1 MKIRSMLAA
10 ACACLIASGSIL
22 SFTTAL
28 PAQAD
33 AFDLGDFDGND
44 SIDVDDAVSVLT
56 FYAKKAA
63 GVAVEDLSDEQLYAA
78 DIDADG
84 SISVQDAVYILTYY
98 AQTSAGL
105 EPSWADILP
114 EVPYVAPAWQTAY
127 YDLLLSGEIPD
138 SYGDTTYS
146 LIYIDQDDNP
156 ELLVNAYSGGKLY
169 TYKDDT
175 GCSLVHSWSS
185 GRNQAFSGYEENSGY
200 FYTYSS
206 GGALIGSLEKQ
217 ELVGNSFV
225 LRDRISMNNGTYQH
239 NGVSCTKSQYN
250 SIQKSYTNS
259 YSSYDTYDFLNFMD
273 FLWDLRTPDFNQLKT
288 ALESYRPVY
297 AMEVADYNGDGKE
310 EAFVVL
316 GEKNSSSKAV
326 QGIYYIYSNGW
337 IEPARTNFSVD
348 LFSNANY
355 VEYDGKGFF
364 ACDVSGGGSGWV
376 TYLYDVRGGW
386 YHELNLS
393 GSLQS
398 FFKKDDTCYTTFQST
413 PLREGRHKYSWY
425 YELNLSGSL
434 QNFFKK
440 DDTCYTTFQSTPL

>member
-28 PAQAD
+28 PAQA

-63 GVAVEDLSDEQLYAA
+63 GVAVDDLSDEQFNAA
-78 DIDADG
+78 DIDTDG
-84 SISVQDAVYILTYY
+84 SITVQDAVYILTYY

-114 EVPYVAPAWQTAY
+114 EVYGIPAWQTAY
-127 YDLLLSGEIPD
+127 YDLLLSGAIPD
-138 SYGDTTYS
+138 ESGNATYA
-146 LIYIDQDDNP
+146 LIYIDQDDIP
-156 ELLVNAYSGGKLY
+156 ELLVDSYAGGKLY
-169 TYKDDT
+169 TYKEDT

-217 ELVGNSFV
+217 ELVGDSFV
-225 LRDRISMNNGTYQH
+225 LRDRISMDNGTYQH

-250 SIQKSYTNS
+250 SIEKSYTDS
-259 YSSYDTYDFLNFMD
+259 YSDYYKYNFLEFMSD
-273 FLWDLRTPDFNQLKT
+273 ILDGRTADFNQLKT

-316 GEKNSSSKAV
+316 GEKNSSSKTV
-326 QGIYYIYSNGW
+326 QGIYYIDFDGYIS
-337 IEPARTNFSVD
+337 EVRTDFSVD
-348 LFSNANY
+348 MFSNANY

-376 TYLYDVRGGW
+376 TYLYDVRDGW
-386 YHELNLS
+386 WNELNLS

-398 FFKKDDTCYTTFQST
+398 FFKKDNTCYTTKSVFSAQYGHQYVDV
-413 PLREGRHKYSWY
+413 PLNYD
-425 YELNLSGSL
+425 
-434 QNFFKK
+434 K
-440 DDTCYTTFQSTPL
+440 DTQEFSYPES

>member
-10 ACACLIASGSIL
+10 ACACLITSGSIL
-22 SFTTAL
+22 SFTTAF

-33 AFDLGDFDGND
+33 AFDFGDFDGND

-84 SISVQDAVYILTYY
+84 SITVQDAVYILTYY

-114 EVPYVAPAWQTAY
+114 EVYGIPAWQTAY

-169 TYKDDT
+169 TYKEDT

-185 GRNQAFSGYEENSGY
+185 GRNQAFSGYEGNSGY

-225 LRDRISMNNGTYQH
+225 LRDCISMNNGTYQH

-297 AMEVADYNGDGKE
+297 TMEVADYDGDGKE

-316 GEKNSSSKAV
+316 GDKNSSSKTV
-326 QGIYYIYSNGW
+326 QGIYYIDSDGYIS
-337 IEPARTNFSVD
+337 EVRTDFSVD

-364 ACDVSGGGSGWV
+364 SCDVSGGGSGWV
-376 TYLYDVRGGW
+376 TSLFDVRDGW
-386 YHELNLS
+386 WNELNLS

-398 FFKKDDTCYTTFQST
+398 FFKKDDTCYTTKSVFSAQYGHQYVDV
-413 PLREGRHKYSWY
+413 PLNYD
-425 YELNLSGSL
+425 
-434 QNFFKK
+434 K
-440 DDTCYTTFQSTPL
+440 DTQEFSYPES

>member
-28 PAQAD
+28 PAQA

-63 GVAVEDLSDEQLYAA
+63 GVAVDDLSDEQFNAA
-78 DIDADG
+78 DIDTDG
-84 SISVQDAVYILTYY
+84 SITVQDAVYILTYY

-114 EVPYVAPAWQTAY
+114 EVYGIPAWQTAY
-127 YDLLLSGEIPD
+127 YDLLLSGAIPD
-138 SYGDTTYS
+138 ESGNATYA
-146 LIYIDQDDNP
+146 LIYIDQDDIP
-156 ELLVNAYSGGKLY
+156 ELLVDSYAGGKLY
-169 TYKDDT
+169 TYKEDT
-175 GCSLVHSWSS
+175 GCSLVHSWASTRSS
-185 GRNQAFSGYEENSGY
+185 GFCGYAEGTGY
-200 FYTYSS
+200 FYTFSS
-206 GGALIGSLEKQ
+206 ASAFIGSMGKQ
-217 ELVGNSFV
+217 ELVGDSFV
-225 LRDRISMNNGTYQH
+225 LRDRISMDNGTYQH

-250 SIQKSYTNS
+250 SIEKSYTDS
-259 YSSYDTYDFLNFMD
+259 YSDYYKYNFLEFMSD
-273 FLWDLRTPDFNQLKT
+273 ILDGRTADFNQLKT

-297 AMEVADYNGDGKE
+297 AMEVADYDGDGKE

-316 GEKNSSSKAV
+316 GKKNSSSKTV
-326 QGIYYIYSNGW
+326 QGIYYISSDGY
-337 IEPARTNFSVD
+337 ILEARTDFSVD
-348 LFSNANY
+348 MFSNANY

-376 TYLYDVRGGW
+376 TYLYDVRDGW
-386 YHELNLS
+386 WNELNLS

-398 FFKKDDTCYTTFQST
+398 FFKKDDACYTTKSVFSAQYGHQYVDV
-413 PLREGRHKYSWY
+413 PLNYD
-425 YELNLSGSL
+425 
-434 QNFFKK
+434 K
-440 DDTCYTTFQSTPL
+440 DTQEFSYPES

>member
-22 SFTTAL
+22 SFTAAL

-78 DIDADG
+78 DIDADS

-114 EVPYVAPAWQTAY
+114 EVYGIPAWQTAY

-138 SYGDTTYS
+138 ESGNATYA
-146 LIYIDQDDNP
+146 LIYIDQDDIP
-156 ELLVNAYSGGKLY
+156 ELLVDSYAGGKLY

-175 GCSLVHSWSS
+175 GCSLVHSWTS
-185 GRNQAFSGYEENSGY
+185 GRSNGFCGYTQGTGY
-200 FYTYSS
+200 FYTFSSS
-206 GGALIGSLEKQ
+206 GALSGSTKKQ

-225 LRDRISMNNGTYQH
+225 LRDSISMDNGTYQH

-250 SIQKSYTNS
+250 SIEKSYKNS
-259 YSSYDTYDFLNFMD
+259 YTDYYKCSFLEFMSD
-273 FLWDLRTPDFNQLKT
+273 ISDGRTADFNQLKT

-297 AMEVADYNGDGKE
+297 AMEVADYDGDGKE

-316 GEKNSSSKAV
+316 GDKNSSSKTV
-326 QGIYYIYSNGW
+326 QGIYYISSDGYIS
-337 IEPARTNFSVD
+337 EVRTDFSVD

-376 TYLYDVRGGW
+376 TYLFDVRDGW
-386 YHELNLS
+386 WNELNLS

-398 FFKKDDTCYTTFQST
+398 FFKKDDTCYTTKSVFSAQYGHQYVDV
-413 PLREGRHKYSWY
+413 PLNYD
-425 YELNLSGSL
+425 
-434 QNFFKK
+434 K
-440 DDTCYTTFQSTPL
+440 DTQEFSYPES

>member
-10 ACACLIASGSIL
+10 ACTCLIASGSIL

-28 PAQAD
+28 PAQA

-63 GVAVEDLSDEQLYAA
+63 GVAVDDLSDEQFNAA
-78 DIDADG
+78 DIDTDG
-84 SISVQDAVYILTYY
+84 SITVQDAVYILTYY

-114 EVPYVAPAWQTAY
+114 EVYGIPAWQTAY

-169 TYKDDT
+169 TYKEDT

-185 GRNQAFSGYEENSGY
+185 GRNQAFSGYEGNSGY

-250 SIQKSYTNS
+250 SIQKSYTDS
-259 YSSYDTYDFLNFMD
+259 FFDYYKYGFLEFMVD
-273 FLWDLRTPDFNQLKT
+273 ISDGRTPDFNQLKT
-288 ALESYRPVY
+288 TLESYCPVY

-316 GEKNSSSKAV
+316 GEKNSSSKTV
-326 QGIYYIYSNGW
+326 QGIYYITSYGYIS
-337 IEPARTNFSVD
+337 EVRTDFSVD

-376 TYLYDVRGGW
+376 TYLFSVQDGW
-386 YHELNLS
+386 CQELNLS

-398 FFKKDDTCYTTFQST
+398 FFKKDDTCYTTKSVFSAQYGHQYVDV
-413 PLREGRHKYSWY
+413 PLNYD
-425 YELNLSGSL
+425 
-434 QNFFKK
+434 K
-440 DDTCYTTFQSTPL
+440 DTQEFSYPES

>member
-10 ACACLIASGSIL
+10 ACACLITSGSVL
-22 SFTTAL
+22 PFTTAL
-28 PAQAD
+28 PAQA

-44 SIDVDDAVSVLT
+44 SVDVDDAVSVLT

-63 GVAVEDLSDEQLYAA
+63 GVAVDDLSDEQFNAA
-78 DIDADG
+78 DIDTDG
-84 SISVQDAVYILTYY
+84 SITVQDAVYILTYY

-114 EVPYVAPAWQTAY
+114 EVYGAPAWETAY

-146 LIYIDQDDNP
+146 LIWIDQDDIP

-169 TYKDDT
+169 TYKEDT

-250 SIQKSYTNS
+250 SIQKSYTDS
-259 YSSYDTYDFLNFMD
+259 YSSYDTYNFVDFMNYFLD
-273 FLWDLRTPDFNQLKT
+273 FFLFDERIPDFNQLKT
-288 ALESYRPVY
+288 ALKSYRPVY
-297 AMEVADYNGDGKE
+297 AMEVADYDGDGKE

-316 GEKNSSSKAV
+316 GEKNSSSKTV
-326 QGIYYIYSNGW
+326 QGTYYITSYGYIS
-337 IEPARTNFSVD
+337 EVRTDFSVD

-376 TYLYDVRGGW
+376 TYLFDVRDGW
-386 YHELNLS
+386 WNELNLS

-398 FFKKDDTCYTTFQST
+398 FFKKDNTCYTTKSVFSAQYGHQYVDV
-413 PLREGRHKYSWY
+413 PLNYD
-425 YELNLSGSL
+425 
-434 QNFFKK
+434 K
-440 DDTCYTTFQSTPL
+440 DTQEFSYPES

>member
-10 ACACLIASGSIL
+10 ACACLITSGSIL

-44 SIDVDDAVSVLT
+44 SVDVDDAVSVLT
-56 FYAKKAA
+56 FYAKTAA
-63 GVAVEDLSDEQLYAA
+63 GVAVDDLSGEQLYAA
-78 DIDADG
+78 DIDTDG
-84 SISVQDAVYILTYY
+84 SITVQDAVYILTYY

-127 YDLLLSGEIPD
+127 YDLLLSGEISD
-138 SYGDTTYS
+138 ESGNATYA
-146 LIYIDQDDNP
+146 LIYIDQDDIP
-156 ELLVNAYSGGKLY
+156 ELLVDSYAGGKLY

-175 GCSLVHSWSS
+175 GCSLVHSWASARS
-185 GRNQAFSGYEENSGY
+185 NGFCGYAEGTGY
-200 FYTYSS
+200 FYTFGSS
-206 GGALIGSLEKQ
+206 GALSSSMRKQ

-225 LRDRISMNNGTYQH
+225 LRDSISMDNGTYQH

-250 SIQKSYTNS
+250 SIEKSYKNS
-259 YSSYDTYDFLNFMD
+259 YTDYYKCSFLEFMSYISGGI
-273 FLWDLRTPDFNQLKT
+273 TPNFNQLKT
-288 ALESYRPVY
+288 ALESYYSVY
-297 AMEVADYNGDGKE
+297 AMKATDYNGDGKE

-316 GEKNSSSKAV
+316 GEKNSSSKTV
-326 QGIYYIYSNGW
+326 QGIYYIDSDGY
-337 IEPARTNFSVD
+337 ILEARTNFSVD

-376 TYLYDVRGGW
+376 TYLFSVQDSGG
-386 YHELNLS
+386 YELNLS

-398 FFKKDDTCYTTFQST
+398 FFKKDDTCYTTKNVFSAQYGHQYVDV
-413 PLREGRHKYSWY
+413 PLNYD
-425 YELNLSGSL
+425 
-434 QNFFKK
+434 K
-440 DDTCYTTFQSTPL
+440 DTQEFSYPES

>member
-28 PAQAD
+28 PAQA

-56 FYAKKAA
+56 FYAKAAA
-63 GVAVEDLSDEQLYAA
+63 GVAVDDLSDEQFNAA
-78 DIDADG
+78 DIDTDG

-127 YDLLLSGEIPD
+127 YDLLLSGALPD
-138 SYGDTTYS
+138 ESGNATYA
-146 LIYIDQDDNP
+146 LIYIDQDDIP
-156 ELLVNAYSGGKLY
+156 ELLMDSYAGGKLY
-169 TYKDDT
+169 TYKEDT

-217 ELVGNSFV
+217 ELVGDSFV
-225 LRDRISMNNGTYQH
+225 LRDRISMDNGTYQH

-250 SIQKSYTNS
+250 SIEKSYTDS
-259 YSSYDTYDFLNFMD
+259 YSDYYKYNFLEFMSD
-273 FLWDLRTPDFNQLKT
+273 ILDGRTADFNQLKT

-316 GEKNSSSKAV
+316 GEKNSSSKTI
-326 QGIYYIYSNGW
+326 QGIYYIDFDGYIS
-337 IEPARTNFSVD
+337 EVRTDFSVD
-348 LFSNANY
+348 MFSNANY

-376 TYLYDVRGGW
+376 TYLYDVRDGW
-386 YHELNLS
+386 WNELNLS

-398 FFKKDDTCYTTFQST
+398 FFKKDNTCYTTKSVFSAQYGHQYVDV
-413 PLREGRHKYSWY
+413 PLNYD
-425 YELNLSGSL
+425 
-434 QNFFKK
+434 K
-440 DDTCYTTFQSTPL
+440 DTQEFSYPES

>member
-10 ACACLIASGSIL
+10 ACACLITSGSIL

-28 PAQAD
+28 PAQA
-33 AFDLGDFDGND
+33 AFGLGDFDGND

-56 FYAKKAA
+56 FYAKAAA
-63 GVAVEDLSDEQLYAA
+63 GVAVDDLSDEQFNAA
-78 DIDADG
+78 DIDTDG
-84 SISVQDAVYILTYY
+84 SITVQDAVYILTYY

-114 EVPYVAPAWQTAY
+114 EVYGASAWQIAY
-127 YDLLLSGEIPD
+127 YDLLLSGALSDE
-138 SYGDTTYS
+138 SGNATYS

-156 ELLVNAYSGGKLY
+156 ELLVDSYAGGKLY

-175 GCSLVHSWSS
+175 GCSLVHSWTS
-185 GRNQAFSGYEENSGY
+185 GRSNGFCGYAEKTGY
-200 FYTYSS
+200 FYTFGSS
-206 GGALIGSLEKQ
+206 GALSSSMRKQ

-225 LRDRISMNNGTYQH
+225 LRDSISMDNGTYQH

-250 SIQKSYTNS
+250 SIEKSYKSS
-259 YSSYDTYDFLNFMD
+259 YSSYNSYDFPGLMYLFCD
-273 FLWDLRTPDFNQLKT
+273 CRTPNFSQLKT

-297 AMEVADYNGDGKE
+297 AMEVADYDGDGKE

-316 GEKNSSSKAV
+316 GKKNSSSKTV
-326 QGIYYIYSNGW
+326 QGIYYISSDGC
-337 IEPARTNFSVD
+337 ISEARTDFSVD

-376 TYLYDVRGGW
+376 TYLFDVRDGW
-386 YHELNLS
+386 WNELNLS

-398 FFKKDDTCYTTFQST
+398 FFKKDDTCYTTKNVFSAQYGHQYVDV
-413 PLREGRHKYSWY
+413 PLNYD
-425 YELNLSGSL
+425 
-434 QNFFKK
+434 K
-440 DDTCYTTFQSTPL
+440 DTQEFSYPES

>member
-63 GVAVEDLSDEQLYAA
+63 GVAVDDLSDEQLYAA
-78 DIDADG
+78 DIDADS

-127 YDLLLSGEIPD
+127 YDLLLSGEISD
-138 SYGDTTYS
+138 ESGNATYA
-146 LIYIDQDDNP
+146 LIDIDQDDNP
-156 ELLVNAYSGGKLY
+156 ELLVDSYAGGKLY

-175 GCSLVHSWSS
+175 GCSLVHSWTS
-185 GRNQAFSGYEENSGY
+185 GRSNGFCGYTQGTGY
-200 FYTYSS
+200 FYTFSSS
-206 GGALIGSLEKQ
+206 GALSCSMKKQ

-225 LRDRISMNNGTYQH
+225 LRDSISMDNGTYQH

-250 SIQKSYTNS
+250 SIEKSYKDS
-259 YSSYDTYDFLNFMD
+259 YSDNYKYSFLEFMSD
-273 FLWDLRTPDFNQLKT
+273 ISDGRTADFNQLKT
-288 ALESYRPVY
+288 ALESYCPVY
-297 AMEVADYNGDGKE
+297 AMEVADYDGDGKE

-316 GEKNSSSKAV
+316 GKKNSSSKTV
-326 QGIYYIYSNGW
+326 QGIYYITPYGG
-337 IEPARTNFSVD
+337 IPEVRTKFSVD
-348 LFSNANY
+348 LFSDANY

-364 ACDVSGGGSGWV
+364 SCDVSGGGSGWV
-376 TYLYDVRGGW
+376 TYLFSVQDSGW
-386 YHELNLS
+386 YELNLS

-398 FFKKDDTCYTTFQST
+398 FFKKNDTCYTTKNVFSAQYGHQYVDV
-413 PLREGRHKYSWY
+413 PLNYD
-425 YELNLSGSL
+425 
-434 QNFFKK
+434 K
-440 DDTCYTTFQSTPL
+440 DTQEFSYPES

>member
-28 PAQAD
+28 PAQA

-56 FYAKKAA
+56 FYAKAAA
-63 GVAVEDLSDEQLYAA
+63 GVAVDDLSDEQFNAA
-78 DIDADG
+78 DIDTDG

-127 YDLLLSGEIPD
+127 YDLLLSGELPD
-138 SYGDTTYS
+138 ESGNATYA
-146 LIYIDQDDNP
+146 LIYIDQDDIP
-156 ELLVNAYSGGKLY
+156 ELLMDSYAGGKLY
-169 TYKDDT
+169 TYKEDT

-217 ELVGNSFV
+217 ELVGDSFV
-225 LRDRISMNNGTYQH
+225 LRDRISMDNGTYQH

-250 SIQKSYTNS
+250 SIEKSYTDS
-259 YSSYDTYDFLNFMD
+259 YSDYYKYNFLEFMSD
-273 FLWDLRTPDFNQLKT
+273 ILDGRTADFNQLKT

-316 GEKNSSSKAV
+316 GEKNSSSKTV
-326 QGIYYIYSNGW
+326 QGIYYIDFDGYIS
-337 IEPARTNFSVD
+337 EVRTDFSVD
-348 LFSNANY
+348 MFSNANY

-376 TYLYDVRGGW
+376 TYLYDVRDGW
-386 YHELNLS
+386 WNELNLS

-398 FFKKDDTCYTTFQST
+398 FFKKDNTCYTTKSVFSAQYGHQYVDV
-413 PLREGRHKYSWY
+413 PLNYD
-425 YELNLSGSL
+425 
-434 QNFFKK
+434 K
-440 DDTCYTTFQSTPL
+440 DTQEFSYPES

>member
-56 FYAKKAA
+56 FYAKTAA

-78 DIDADG
+78 DIDTDG
-84 SISVQDAVYILTYY
+84 SITVQDAVYILTYY

-105 EPSWADILP
+105 EPSWEDILP
-114 EVPYVAPAWQTAY
+114 EVPYVALAWKTAY
-127 YDLLLSGEIPD
+127 YNLLLSGEIPD

-146 LIYIDQDDNP
+146 LIDIDQDDNP
-156 ELLVNAYSGGKLY
+156 ELLVDSYAGGKLY

-175 GCSLVHSWSS
+175 GCSLVHSWTS
-185 GRNQAFSGYEENSGY
+185 GRSNGFCGYAEGTGY
-200 FYTYSS
+200 FYTFGSS
-206 GGALIGSLEKQ
+206 GALSSSMRKQ

-225 LRDRISMNNGTYQH
+225 LRDSISMDNGTYQH

-250 SIQKSYTNS
+250 SIEKSYTDS
-259 YSSYDTYDFLNFMD
+259 YTDFYHADFIDFISNISIGRTLNLD
-273 FLWDLRTPDFNQLKT
+273 ELKT
-288 ALESYRPVY
+288 ALEFYRPVY
-297 AMEVADYNGDGKE
+297 AMNCEDYDGDGEK

-316 GEKNSSSKAV
+316 GKKNSSSKAI
-326 QGIYYIYSNGW
+326 QGIYYVYSDGW
-337 IEPARTNFSVD
+337 IVPARTNFSSVD
-348 LFSNANY
+348 SFSNTNY
-355 VEYDGKGFF
+355 VEYDGKSFF

-376 TYLYDVRGGW
+376 TYLFSTQNGIY
-386 YHELNLS
+386 YELNLS

-398 FFKKDDTCYTTFQST
+398 FFKKDDTCYTTKNVFSAQYGHQYVDV
-413 PLREGRHKYSWY
+413 PLNYD
-425 YELNLSGSL
+425 
-434 QNFFKK
+434 K
-440 DDTCYTTFQSTPL
+440 DTQEFSYPES

>member
-1 MKIRSMLAA
+1 MLSMKIRSMLAA

-28 PAQAD
+28 PAQA

-56 FYAKKAA
+56 FYAKAAA
-63 GVAVEDLSDEQLYAA
+63 GVAVDDLSDEQFNAA
-78 DIDADG
+78 DIDTDG

-127 YDLLLSGEIPD
+127 YDLLLSGALPD
-138 SYGDTTYS
+138 ESGNATYA
-146 LIYIDQDDNP
+146 LIYIDQDDIP
-156 ELLVNAYSGGKLY
+156 ELLMDSYAGGKLY
-169 TYKDDT
+169 TYKEDT

-217 ELVGNSFV
+217 ELVGDSFV
-225 LRDRISMNNGTYQH
+225 LRDRISMDNGTYQH

-250 SIQKSYTNS
+250 SIQKSYTDS
-259 YSSYDTYDFLNFMD
+259 FFDYYKYGFLEFMVD
-273 FLWDLRTPDFNQLKT
+273 ISDGRTPDFNQLKT
-288 ALESYRPVY
+288 TLESYCPVY

-316 GEKNSSSKAV
+316 GEKNSSSKTV
-326 QGIYYIYSNGW
+326 QGIYYISSDGYIS
-337 IEPARTNFSVD
+337 EARTDFSVD

-376 TYLYDVRGGW
+376 TYLFDVRGGW
-386 YHELNLS
+386 WNELNLS

-398 FFKKDDTCYTTFQST
+398 FFKKDDTCYTTKSVFSAQYGHQYVDV
-413 PLREGRHKYSWY
+413 PLNYD
-425 YELNLSGSL
+425 
-434 QNFFKK
+434 K
-440 DDTCYTTFQSTPL
+440 DTQEFSYPES

>member
-10 ACACLIASGSIL
+10 ACACLITSGSIL
-22 SFTTAL
+22 SFTTAF

-78 DIDADG
+78 DIDANG

-114 EVPYVAPAWQTAY
+114 EIYGPPAWETAY

-146 LIYIDQDDNP
+146 LIWIDQDDIP

-250 SIQKSYTNS
+250 SIQKSYTDS
-259 YSSYDTYDFLNFMD
+259 YSSYDTYNFVDFMNYFLFD
-273 FLWDLRTPDFNQLKT
+273 FFLFDGRIPDFNQLKT

-297 AMEVADYNGDGKE
+297 AMEVADYDGDGKE

-316 GEKNSSSKAV
+316 GEKNSSSKTV
-326 QGIYYIYSNGW
+326 QGIYYISSDGY
-337 IEPARTNFSVD
+337 ILEIRTDFSVD

-376 TYLYDVRGGW
+376 TYLYDVRGDW

-398 FFKKDDTCYTTFQST
+398 FFKKDDTCYTTKSVFSAQYGHQYVDV
-413 PLREGRHKYSWY
+413 PLNYD
-425 YELNLSGSL
+425 
-434 QNFFKK
+434 K
-440 DDTCYTTFQSTPL
+440 DTQEFSYPES

>member
-56 FYAKKAA
+56 FYAKTAA

-78 DIDADG
+78 DIDTDG

-105 EPSWADILP
+105 EPSWENIVP
-114 EVPYVAPAWQTAY
+114 EVPYVAPAWVTAY
-127 YDLLLSGEIPD
+127 YDLMLSGAIPD
-138 SYGDTTYS
+138 ESGNATYS

-156 ELLVNAYSGGKLY
+156 ELLVDSYAGGKLY

-175 GCSLVHSWSS
+175 GCSLVHSWTS
-185 GRNQAFSGYEENSGY
+185 GRSNGFCGYAEKTGY
-200 FYTYSS
+200 FYTFSSS
-206 GGALIGSLEKQ
+206 GALSGSTKKQ

-225 LRDRISMNNGTYQH
+225 LRDSISMDNGTYQH

-250 SIQKSYTNS
+250 SIEKSYKDS
-259 YSSYDTYDFLNFMD
+259 YSDNYKYSFLEFMSAISGGI
-273 FLWDLRTPDFNQLKT
+273 TPDFNQLKT

-297 AMEVADYNGDGKE
+297 AMKAADYNGDGKE

-316 GEKNSSSKAV
+316 GDKNSSSKTV
-326 QGIYYIYSNGW
+326 QGIYFIHSDGYIS
-337 IEPARTNFSVD
+337 EARTKFSVD

-376 TYLYDVRGGW
+376 TYLFDVRDGW
-386 YHELNLS
+386 WNELNLS

-398 FFKKDDTCYTTFQST
+398 FFKKGDTCYTTKSVFSAQYGHQYVDV
-413 PLREGRHKYSWY
+413 PLNYD
-425 YELNLSGSL
+425 
-434 QNFFKK
+434 K
-440 DDTCYTTFQSTPL
+440 DTQEFSYPES

>member
-10 ACACLIASGSIL
+10 ACTCLITSGSIL

-28 PAQAD
+28 PAQA

-63 GVAVEDLSDEQLYAA
+63 GVAVDDLSDEQFNAA
-78 DIDADG
+78 DIDTDG

-127 YDLLLSGEIPD
+127 YDLLLSGALPD
-138 SYGDTTYS
+138 ESGNATYA
-146 LIYIDQDDNP
+146 LIYIDQDDIP
-156 ELLVNAYSGGKLY
+156 ELLMDSYAGGKLY
-169 TYKDDT
+169 TYKEDT
-175 GCSLVHSWSS
+175 GCSLVHSWASARSS
-185 GRNQAFSGYEENSGY
+185 GFCGYAEGTGY
-200 FYTYSS
+200 FYTFSS
-206 GGALIGSLEKQ
+206 ASAFIGSMGKQ
-217 ELVGNSFV
+217 ELVGDSFV
-225 LRDRISMNNGTYQH
+225 LRDRISMDNGTYQH

-250 SIQKSYTNS
+250 SIEKSYKNS
-259 YSSYDTYDFLNFMD
+259 YTDYYKCSFLEFMSYISGGI
-273 FLWDLRTPDFNQLKT
+273 TPNFNQLKT

-297 AMEVADYNGDGKE
+297 AMKATDYNGDGKE

-316 GEKNSSSKAV
+316 GKKNSSSKTV
-326 QGIYYIYSNGW
+326 QGIYYISSDGYIS
-337 IEPARTNFSVD
+337 EVRTDFSVD
-348 LFSNANY
+348 MFSNANY

-376 TYLYDVRGGW
+376 TYLFSVQDSGG
-386 YHELNLS
+386 YELNLS

-398 FFKKDDTCYTTFQST
+398 FFKKDDTCYTTKSVFSAQYGHQYVDV
-413 PLREGRHKYSWY
+413 PLNYD
-425 YELNLSGSL
+425 
-434 QNFFKK
+434 K
-440 DDTCYTTFQSTPL
+440 DTQEFSYPES

>member
-1 MKIRSMLAA
+1 MKIRSMLTA

-28 PAQAD
+28 PAQA

-63 GVAVEDLSDEQLYAA
+63 GVAVDDLSDEQFNAA
-78 DIDADG
+78 DIDTDG
-84 SISVQDAVYILTYY
+84 SITVQDAVYILTYY

-105 EPSWADILP
+105 EPSWADIVP

-127 YDLLLSGEIPD
+127 YDLLLSGAIPD
-138 SYGDTTYS
+138 ESGNATYS

-156 ELLVNAYSGGKLY
+156 ELLVDSYSGRSNGF
-169 TYKDDT
+169 
-175 GCSLVHSWSS
+175 C
-185 GRNQAFSGYEENSGY
+185 GYSERTGY
-200 FYTYSS
+200 FYTFSSS
-206 GGALIGSLEKQ
+206 GALSGSMKKQ

-225 LRDRISMNNGTYQH
+225 LRDSISMDNGTYQH

-250 SIQKSYTNS
+250 SIEKSYKNS
-259 YSSYDTYDFLNFMD
+259 YTDYYKLDFLEFMPYISD
-273 FLWDLRTPDFNQLKT
+273 GITPDFDKLKSG
-288 ALESYRPVY
+288 LEFYYSVY
-297 AMEVADYNGDGKE
+297 AMKAADYDGDGKE

-337 IEPARTNFSVD
+337 IGPARTDFSVD

-376 TYLYDVRGGW
+376 TYLYDVRDGW
-386 YHELNLS
+386 WNELNLS

-398 FFKKDDTCYTTFQST
+398 FFKKDDTCYTTKSVFSAQYGHQYVDV
-413 PLREGRHKYSWY
+413 PLNYD
-425 YELNLSGSL
+425 
-434 QNFFKK
+434 K
-440 DDTCYTTFQSTPL
+440 DTQEFSYPES

>member
-22 SFTTAL
+22 SFTAAL

-63 GVAVEDLSDEQLYAA
+63 GVAVDDLSGEQLYAA
-78 DIDADG
+78 DIDTDG
-84 SISVQDAVYILTYY
+84 SITVQDAVYILTYY

-105 EPSWADILP
+105 EPSWADIVP

-127 YDLLLSGEIPD
+127 YDLLLSGEISD
-138 SYGDTTYS
+138 ESGNATYA
-146 LIYIDQDDNP
+146 LIDIDQDDNP
-156 ELLVNAYSGGKLY
+156 ELLVDSYAGGKLY

-175 GCSLVHSWSS
+175 GCSLVHSWTS
-185 GRNQAFSGYEENSGY
+185 GRSNGFCGYTQGTGY
-200 FYTYSS
+200 FYTFSSS
-206 GGALIGSLEKQ
+206 GALSGSTKKQ

-225 LRDRISMNNGTYQH
+225 LRDSISMDNGTYQH

-250 SIQKSYTNS
+250 SIEKSYTDS
-259 YSSYDTYDFLNFMD
+259 YTDYYKYSFLEFMSAISGGI
-273 FLWDLRTPDFNQLKT
+273 TPNFNQLKT
-288 ALESYRPVY
+288 TLESYCPVY
-297 AMEVADYNGDGKE
+297 AMEVADYDGDGKE

-316 GEKNSSSKAV
+316 GKKNSSSKTV
-326 QGIYYIYSNGW
+326 QGIYFIHSDGYIL
-337 IEPARTNFSVD
+337 EARTDFSVD
-348 LFSNANY
+348 LFSDANY

-364 ACDVSGGGSGWV
+364 SCDVSGGGSGWV
-376 TYLYDVRGGW
+376 TYLFSVQDSGW
-386 YHELNLS
+386 YELNLS

-398 FFKKDDTCYTTFQST
+398 FFKKDDTCYTTKNVFSAQYGHQYVDV
-413 PLREGRHKYSWY
+413 PLNYD
-425 YELNLSGSL
+425 
-434 QNFFKK
+434 K
-440 DDTCYTTFQSTPL
+440 DTQEFSYPES

>member
-10 ACACLIASGSIL
+10 ACTCLIASGSIL

-28 PAQAD
+28 PAQA

-56 FYAKKAA
+56 FYAKTAA
-63 GVAVEDLSDEQLYAA
+63 GVAVEDLNSDQLYAA
-78 DIDADG
+78 DIDWDG
-84 SISVQDAVYILTYY
+84 SVTVQDAVYILTYY

-114 EVPYVAPAWQTAY
+114 EVYGIPAWQTAY

-169 TYKDDT
+169 TYKEDT

-185 GRNQAFSGYEENSGY
+185 GRNQAFSGYEGNSGY

-250 SIQKSYTNS
+250 SIQKSYTDS
-259 YSSYDTYDFLNFMD
+259 FFDYYKYGFLEFMVD
-273 FLWDLRTPDFNQLKT
+273 ISDGRTPDFNQLKT
-288 ALESYRPVY
+288 TLESYCPVY

-316 GEKNSSSKAV
+316 GEKNSSSKTV
-326 QGIYYIYSNGW
+326 QGIYYISSDGYIS
-337 IEPARTNFSVD
+337 EARTDFSVD

-376 TYLYDVRGGW
+376 TYLFDVRGGW
-386 YHELNLS
+386 WNELNLS

-398 FFKKDDTCYTTFQST
+398 FFKKDDTCYTTKSVFSAQYGHQYVDV
-413 PLREGRHKYSWY
+413 PLNYD
-425 YELNLSGSL
+425 
-434 QNFFKK
+434 K
-440 DDTCYTTFQSTPL
+440 DTQEFSYPES